1 MRSPVRRSFV
11 ALVLL
16 MSTILLLAGLAL
28 AAPDDPS
35 IVGGQEANPGEW
47 PWQVALVNK
56 GPDLYNGQFCGGSLI
71 HREWVLTAAHCV
83 DDRTAAQLDVVAGI
97 HDLDNPDPNFV
108 RSTLTEI
115 IVHPGWNT
123 DTNDNDIALLHLTTP
138 IDERPAGGPT
148 LPIAHVDLVADTVG
162 PLAGVMSTVT
172 GWGNTLPNPPGGT
185 SYPDRLQMVSLP
197 IITNA
202 ACNTAYGGDIT
213 DNMLCAAE
221 VGGGKDSCQGDSGG
235 PLVVFDGGQ
244 SRWEQA
250 GVVSFGIGCA
260 DPDFPGVYARVS
272 RYISWINSNLP
283 PIVATDFTYFPAIF
297 DIAAAPPPPTPTPP
311 PTPPPATSIVNG
323 NFEQGSGVGW
333 AESSTHG
340 WPLVLNS
347 FAPTEVTAHS
357 GIWGAWLGGDEDE
370 TSIISQQITVSAGA
384 PHVTYYHY
392 IGSAE
397 VACDN
402 DLAGVFVDGTMVKQ
416 YGLCEATETGGWVQQ
431 SVNLAAYAGQSV
443 LLEFVV
449 ENDST
454 DNSNWFLDDVAFS
467 ASAAAATAAPSGASL
482 NAAAPKG
489 E

>member
-1 MRSPVRRSFV
+1 MLF
-11 ALVLL
+11 
-16 MSTILLLAGLAL
+16 AGLAL
-28 AAPDDPS
+28 AAPGDPN
-35 IVGGQEANPGEW
+35 IVGGQEATPGEW

-83 DDRTAAQLDVVAGI
+83 DDKTPAQLDIVAGI

-108 RSTLTEI
+108 RSTLTQI
-115 IVHPGWNT
+115 VVHPGWNP
-123 DTNDNDIALLHLTTP
+123 DTNDNDMALLKLATP
-138 IDERPAGGPT
+138 IDERAASGAT

-185 SYPDRLQMVSLP
+185 NYPDRLQEVSLP

-221 VGGGKDSCQGDSGG
+221 AGKDSCQGDSGG

-260 DPDFPGVYARVS
+260 NPSFPGVYARVS

-283 PIVATDFTYFPAIF
+283 PIVTAF
-297 DIAAAPPPPTPTPP
+297 DLYLPVTLVIAAAPPPPPPTPTPTPP
-311 PTPPPATSIVNG
+311 PQPPTPIVNG
-323 NFEQGSGVGW
+323 NFEQGPDVGW
-333 AESSTHG
+333 ADSSTNG
-340 WPLVLNS
+340 WILITND
-347 FAPTEVTAHS
+347 FDDNQITAHS
-357 GIWGAWLGGDEDE
+357 GAWAAWLGGDQNE
-370 TSIISQQITVSAGA
+370 TSILSQQVTVSAGA
-384 PHVTYYHY
+384 PFLTYYHI
-392 IGSAE
+392 IGSE
-397 VACDN
+397 DDCGFDH
-402 DLAGVFVDGTMVKQ
+402 AGVFINGTNVKE
-416 YGLCEATETGGWVQQ
+416 YDLCLDNETGGWLSQ
-431 SVNLAAYAGQSV
+431 SVSLAAYAGQSV

-449 ENDST
+449 ET
-454 DNSNWFLDDVAFS
+454 DNSFNSNWFLDDVAFS
-467 ASAAAATAAPSGASL
+467 ASAAAAGSAPAGAPP